1 MKGLVERDMIA
12 MGKNRPFLIVMLAL
26 CVFYTISDMYI
37 MGVLLIPMLF
47 STVCGAMVRNDLSAP
62 VRRTLFAMPFSAG
75 EYIADGGSGCR
86 AAYGDRIAQCRCAQR
101 KEPVMKGLVE
111 RDMIAMGKNRPFL
124 IVMLALCVFYTVSDM
139 YIMGVLLIPML
150 FSTVCG
156 AMVRNDLSAP
166 VRRTL
171 FAMPFSAGEYIA
183 EKYLIATVR
192 CSRCRSA
199 QESTSRKSI
208 SSQRSRLACSQWCC
222 RRSARLCTGSR
233 SRNRR

>member
-12 MGKNRPFLIVMLAL
+12 MGKNRL
-26 CVFYTISDMYI
+26 
-37 MGVLLIPMLF
+37 
-47 STVCGAMVRNDLSAP
+47 
-62 VRRTLFAMPFSAG
+62 
-75 EYIADGGSGCR
+75 
-86 AAYGDRIAQCRCAQR
+86 
-101 KEPVMKGLVE
+101 
-111 RDMIAMGKNRPFL
+111 FL

-183 EKYLIATVR
+183 EKYLIATVPS
-192 CSRCRSA
+192 CLLAVVLQALSA
-199 QESTSRKSI
+199 VVHRQSFAQSAVVVVCAVLFTALSASI
-208 SSQRSRLACSQWCC
+208 EIPLSLIHI
-222 RRSARLCTGSR
+222 
-233 SRNRR
+233 

>member
-12 MGKNRPFLIVMLAL
+12 MGKNRL
-26 CVFYTISDMYI
+26 
-37 MGVLLIPMLF
+37 
-47 STVCGAMVRNDLSAP
+47 
-62 VRRTLFAMPFSAG
+62 
-75 EYIADGGSGCR
+75 
-86 AAYGDRIAQCRCAQR
+86 
-101 KEPVMKGLVE
+101 
-111 RDMIAMGKNRPFL
+111 FL

-183 EKYLIATVR
+183 EKYLIATVPA
-192 CSRCRSA
+192 CLLAVVLQALSA
-199 QESTSRKSI
+199 VVHRQSFAQSVVVVVFAVLFTALSASI
-208 SSQRSRLACSQWCC
+208 EIPVNIIFRDRAQLARICVLAVVMAIVALAIFVGVGADGVPTAIAAMPLWVWYGG
-222 RRSARLCTGSR
+222 AIACTVAVLAASVAVSLHALR
-233 SRNRR
+233 VAQL